1 MAGYLSC
8 EATSFEWRVG
18 DFERVDRLCSHARR
32 DEEIRETAP
41 LTLDARARRPTFR
54 CEVKMRG
61 SRETYHRVQRA
72 SSRPLESVRKLHL
85 VSGVTPR
92 CITVDDNRPL
102 DSVVDDREAFVA
114 AIDLSELMLINTGFF
129 FVAGNRSWSA
139 KRRSAPR

>member
-1 MAGYLSC
+1 M
-8 EATSFEWRVG
+8 
-18 DFERVDRLCSHARR
+18 
-32 DEEIRETAP
+32 
-41 LTLDARARRPTFR
+41 
-54 CEVKMRG
+54 
-61 SRETYHRVQRA
+61 
-72 SSRPLESVRKLHL
+72 RKLHL

-139 KRRSAPR
+139 KRRSASSISFMQESRCQE